1 MGSLNDSRFQL
12 RPTDGAEGASLRRI
26 AEGAAFM
33 NASGFATV
41 NPATGD
47 QIATFSFFTPAQIET
62 VVASADKSFRSFR
75 KLSVHKRAQLFV
87 DLGTALRK
95 QKARLAT
102 VISTEMG
109 KILSEAEAEIDK
121 CAHEADWY
129 AEHGPKIMADEPAAT
144 GTVNAYVSYLPL
156 GPILAVMP
164 WNFPIWQLTRMAIP
178 TMLAGNVVLVKHSRN
193 TQGSSLEFE
202 RVMLEAGF
210 PAGVFQNLILKR
222 ADVARVINDRR
233 VQGASVTG
241 SVGAGSA
248 VASEAGKVIKKTVME
263 LGGSDAFIVCED
275 ADIPRAVAAG
285 IRGRF
290 HNAGQ
295 VCLAAKRFILVGKIA
310 DEFEGSFV
318 EAAKALRV
326 GDPFDPAMDM
336 GPMARAD
343 LRDSLH
349 QQVEGS
355 IARGA
360 RVLCGGKPVAAKGAF
375 YPPTVL
381 SGVTEGMPAFDE
393 ETFGPVAALT
403 RVPDI
408 EAAVRAANASQ
419 FGLSGNLWTRDVD
432 MARTVA
438 RDLYTGGVFINGVTA
453 TDPRVPVGGVKNSG
467 YGRELSHF
475 GAHAFVNAQTVWI
488 ENA

>member
-1 MGSLNDSRFQL
+1 
-12 RPTDGAEGASLRRI
+12 
-26 AEGAAFM
+26 M
-33 NASGFATV
+33 NKAGFATV
-41 NPATGD
+41 NPSIGEEIEA
-47 QIATFSFFTPAQIET
+47 FSYFTPAQTEE
-62 VVASADKSFRSFR
+62 VVACAYKSFQSFR
-75 KLSVHKRAQLFV
+75 EIPVHKRAQLFA
-87 DLGTALRK
+87 DLGNTLRK
-95 QKARLAT
+95 NKAQLAK

-109 KILSEAEAEIDK
+109 KIYSEAEDEIEK

-129 AEHGPKIMADEPAAT
+129 AEHGPKMMADEPAAT

-156 GPILAVMP
+156 GPILAIMP

-193 TQGSSLEFE
+193 TQRSSLDFE

-210 PAGVFQNLILKR
+210 PEGVFQNLILKR
-222 ADVARVINDRR
+222 DDVARVINDRR

-275 ADIPRAVAAG
+275 ADIPGAVAAG
-285 IRGRF
+285 IYGRF

-310 DEFEGSFV
+310 DEFEGAFV
-318 EAAKALRV
+318 AAANALHV

-349 QQVEGS
+349 KQVEDS
-355 IARGA
+355 T
-360 RVLCGGKPVAAKGAF
+360 AKGA
-375 YPPTVL
+375 
-381 SGVTEGMPAFDE
+381 
-393 ETFGPVAALT
+393 
-403 RVPDI
+403 R
-408 EAAVRAANASQ
+408 
-419 FGLSGNLWTRDVD
+419 
-432 MARTVA
+432 
-438 RDLYTGGVFINGVTA
+438 
-453 TDPRVPVGGVKNSG
+453 
-467 YGRELSHF
+467 
-475 GAHAFVNAQTVWI
+475 
-488 ENA
+488 

>member
-1 MGSLNDSRFQL
+1 
-12 RPTDGAEGASLRRI
+12 
-26 AEGAAFM
+26 M
-33 NASGFATV
+33 NTAGFATV
-41 NPATGD
+41 NPSTGEE
-47 QIATFSFFTPAQIET
+47 IETFAYFTPAQT
-62 VVASADKSFRSFR
+62 GKVVAWADKSFLSFR
-75 KLSVHKRAQLFV
+75 KLSVYKRAQLFAN
-87 DLGTALRK
+87 LGNTLRK
-95 QKARLAT
+95 NKAHLAQ

-109 KILSEAEAEIDK
+109 KIFSEAEAEIEK

-129 AEHGPKIMADEPAAT
+129 AEQGPQIMADEPAPT

-156 GPILAVMP
+156 GPILAIMP

-178 TMLAGNVVLVKHSRN
+178 TMLAGNVVLVKHSPN
-193 TQGSSLEFE
+193 TQRSSLEFE

-210 PAGVFQNLILKR
+210 PEGVFQNLILKR
-222 ADVARVINDRR
+222 DDVVNVINDGR
-233 VQGASVTG
+233 VRGASVTG
-241 SVGAGSA
+241 SVRAGSA

-275 ADIPRAVAAG
+275 ADIPKAVAAG
-285 IRGRF
+285 ISARF

-310 DEFEGSFV
+310 DEFERSFV
-318 EAAKALRV
+318 EAAKSLRV
-326 GDPFDPAMDM
+326 GDPFNAATDL

-349 QQVEGS
+349 KQVEGS
-355 IARGA
+355 VAKGA
-360 RVLCGGKPVAAKGAF
+360 SLLCGGKPVEGKGAF

-403 RVPDI
+403 RVPDVD
-408 EAAVRAANASQ
+408 AAVRAANASQ
-419 FGLSGNLWTRDVD
+419 FGLSGNLWTKDVEL
-432 MARTVA
+432 ARKIA
-438 RDLYTGGVFINGVTA
+438 RDLYTGGVFINGFTA

-488 ENA
+488 ENV